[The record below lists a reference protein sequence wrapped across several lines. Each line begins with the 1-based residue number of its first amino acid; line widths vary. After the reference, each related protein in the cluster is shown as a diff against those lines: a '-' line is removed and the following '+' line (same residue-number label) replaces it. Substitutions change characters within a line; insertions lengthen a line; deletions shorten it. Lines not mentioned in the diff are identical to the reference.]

1 MGSTTQTFL
10 SRTHKIERSKMG
22 SASTL
27 VKCVLLQLLC
37 AVSFLFFK
45 IFGNN
50 VTFNYKDSIEIWSRN
65 HVQSTTI
72 HLDAVAIALYAIT
85 GLLLCYCWISNT
97 KKLRL
102 SILLKFRLNI
112 SIFFSLFLSFGL
124 FAFALVEIFGDP
136 KFQRSTPWRAIFVN
150 INSLVMLST
159 LIASTVAILRDS
171 FCRSNDATDDES
183 LTNQDVRGG
192 RHISPSTIS
201 HIPTLYQIPSPRN
214 RASVPPGPPQ
224 ATTLHVSNERD
235 VAPSQSTED
244 DLFQDVMTAGSEEE
258 QHGEAPPPYHVAT
271 GRIPCKHCR
280 FTAKSQKDFIEHF
293 RRRPD
298 HWSCLACKRRF
309 TTFKDFYRHIVVRR
323 QCNQSGLSARQC
335 F

>member
-85 GLLLCYCWISNT
+85 GLLLCYCWISST

-102 SILLKFRLNI
+102 SILLKFSLNI
-112 SIFFSLFLSFGL
+112 SIFFSLFLSSCL
-124 FAFALVEIFGDP
+124 FAFALFALVGDP
-136 KFQRSTPWRAIFVN
+136 KFQR
-150 INSLVMLST
+150 
-159 LIASTVAILRDS
+159 
-171 FCRSNDATDDES
+171 
-183 LTNQDVRGG
+183 
-192 RHISPSTIS
+192 
-201 HIPTLYQIPSPRN
+201 
-214 RASVPPGPPQ
+214 
-224 ATTLHVSNERD
+224 
-235 VAPSQSTED
+235 
-244 DLFQDVMTAGSEEE
+244 
-258 QHGEAPPPYHVAT
+258 
-271 GRIPCKHCR
+271 
-280 FTAKSQKDFIEHF
+280 
-293 RRRPD
+293 
-298 HWSCLACKRRF
+298 
-309 TTFKDFYRHIVVRR
+309 
-323 QCNQSGLSARQC
+323 
-335 F
+335 